1 MRSIRTLALLGILFQ
16 PGNAVWSVRDAA
28 CQSTDSTRTLL
39 EMYQDARLH
48 TEAQDIFLRRG
59 LRAAPLPLERIPWAS
74 ASIREQMAA
83 FHALRHPAPPPLVN
97 SVRPISASEAG
108 VFEET
113 FGNTKWAY
121 LGSNERIPVD
131 TMLTRQLRAM
141 LEAYFGPPTSTVAE
155 QIGAGETASEYIQF
169 EYRFVLNDTIPVMIV
184 DVNGP
189 FERGV
194 VTMTDRKYR
203 DLLPKLKHA
212 LLHPVLEEAVHA
224 PYADYYY
231 VSALESWFLTG
242 FDGERFFL
250 EGIPPPDLEQGR
262 PSFDMQPDR

>member
-1 MRSIRTLALLGILFQ
+1 MRRLRTLALMGILLQ
-16 PGNAVWSVRDAA
+16 PGNAVWGAMVAA
-28 CQSTDSTRTLL
+28 CQSADSTRTLL
-39 EMYQDARLH
+39 EMYQEARLR
-48 TEAQDIFLRRG
+48 TEAQNIFLRRG
-59 LRAAPLPLERIPWAS
+59 LRAAPLPLDRIPWVS
-74 ASIREQMAA
+74 ESVREQMAVL
-83 FHALRHPAPPPLVN
+83 HTLRYPEPSPLVH
-97 SVRPISASEAG
+97 SVRPISASEIG

-113 FGNTKWAY
+113 FGNTQWAY
-121 LGSNERIPVD
+121 IGSNERIPVD

-141 LEAYFGPPTSTVAE
+141 LEAYFGPPTSTVIE
-155 QIGAGETASEYIQF
+155 QIGTGETISEYIQF
-169 EYRFVLNDTIPVMIV
+169 EYRFVLNDTIPAIVV

-212 LLHPVLEEAVHA
+212 LLHPVLEKAVHA

-250 EGIPPPDLEQGR
+250 EGIPPPDMKQGR
-262 PSFDMQPDR
+262 PFFDTKSDR

>member
-1 MRSIRTLALLGILFQ
+1 MRSIRILVLLGILFQ
-16 PGNAVWSVRDAA
+16 PGSAVWSARNAA
-28 CQSTDSTRTLL
+28 CQSSDSTRTLL

-48 TEAQDIFLRRG
+48 TEAQNIFLRRG
-59 LRAAPLPLERIPWAS
+59 LRAVPLPLDQIPWAS
-74 ASIREQMAA
+74 ESIREQMAV
-83 FHALRHPAPPPLVN
+83 FHALRHPEPTPLVN
-97 SVRPISASEAG
+97 SVRLISASEAG

-141 LEAYFGPPTSTVAE
+141 LEAYFGPPTSTVVE
-155 QIGAGETASEYIQF
+155 QIGTGGTASEYIQF
-169 EYRFVLNDTIPVMIV
+169 EYRFALNDTIPLIVV

-203 DLLPKLKHA
+203 DLLPQLKHT
-212 LLHPVLEEAVHA
+212 LLHPVLEKAVHA

-262 PSFDMQPDR
+262 PSFEMEPDH